1 MIWRPLENMHEGE
14 IDVWTRLAEEIRT
27 VEVLA
32 GLADDPENRAYAQY
46 LAGQF
51 RGMLDQLTIQR
62 HLI

>member
-1 MIWRPLENMHEGE
+1 MIWRPLANMQKGK
-14 IDVWTRLAEEIRT
+14 IDAWTRLAEEIRT

-32 GLADDPENRAYAQY
+32 GLANDPEHQAYAQY

-51 RGMLDQLTIQR
+51 RGMLDQLTTQR